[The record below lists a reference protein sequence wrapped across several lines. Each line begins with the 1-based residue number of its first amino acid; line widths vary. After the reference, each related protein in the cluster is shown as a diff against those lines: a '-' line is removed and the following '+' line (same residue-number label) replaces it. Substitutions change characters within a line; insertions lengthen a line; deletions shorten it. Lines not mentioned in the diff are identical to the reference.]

1 MADEELVEIIISKKY
16 YDEVKKVVS
25 YSSQFQTVSEY
36 VNFVLKELLFGNTD
50 SERTE
55 AEDEVIKKRLQ
66 DLGYT

>member
-1 MADEELVEIIISKKY
+1 MADEEFVEIIISKKY